1 MATVSRFPVYN
12 LASRTKKASYYF
24 VLRDIIRTGLV
35 KDLAKDQ
42 WRGETIFTVSR
53 LENLSKKLK
62 KEEETPFPYFQ
73 CLPTWL
79 VQHGVGKKSGF
90 VADVTIERNTVIMEN
105 TVKIIA

>member
-24 VLRDIIRTGLV
+24 VLRDIIRTA

-53 LENLSKKLK
+53 LENLSEKLK
-62 KEEETPFPYFQ
+62 KEEETPSPIFNVYQPGL
-73 CLPTWL
+73 CNM
-79 VQHGVGKKSGF
+79 VVEKKSGF